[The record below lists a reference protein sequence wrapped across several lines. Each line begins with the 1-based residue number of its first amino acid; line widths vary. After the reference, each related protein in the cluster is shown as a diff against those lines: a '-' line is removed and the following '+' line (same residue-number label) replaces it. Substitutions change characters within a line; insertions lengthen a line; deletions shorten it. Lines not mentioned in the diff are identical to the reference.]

1 MTGGIFFTRK
11 IENWLNLL
19 CGLWLLLIL
28 CTACAGK
35 PAAPE
40 TPPDPAPVPSLG
52 FDRIEARDPEH
63 ISLYFLL
70 RVENPRPDP
79 ISINMEN
86 WTIML
91 NNRLV
96 EEGVLV
102 NLEKAWLES
111 RNSGTFPVRIDLESP
126 ALLPSEADVDV
137 SEYELRVRLDMDFVF
152 EDGDSF
158 SGPVLGEARF
168 PRIRGPVFTIT
179 AITVMRAELINTR
192 LKVSLR
198 IDNPNDFELA
208 LSSFAYELY
217 GSGRFWANGILKD
230 VMRIA
235 GQGSVEQDLFLI
247 MNFINMKRDLLDQVI
262 ALQTVHYR
270 FSGESAVS
278 TGIDYLPKFRI
289 NFDRIGES
297 PVIE

>member
-1 MTGGIFFTRK
+1 MTGKFFFTRSSPV
-11 IENWLNLL
+11 L
-19 CGLWLLLIL
+19 CGLWLSLIL
-28 CTACAGK
+28 CTTCASK
-35 PAAPE
+35 PAVPE
-40 TPPDPAPVPSLG
+40 TLPVPGPVHSLS

-70 RVENPRPDP
+70 TAENPRPDRM
-79 ISINMEN
+79 SVNMES
-86 WTIML
+86 WTVTL
-91 NNRLV
+91 NNRPV

-111 RNSGTFPVRIDLESP
+111 GASGTFPVRIELGTP
-126 ALLPSEADVDV
+126 ALLPGETDADV
-137 SEYELRVRLDMDFVF
+137 SEYELRVRLGMDFVF
-152 EDGDSF
+152 EGGDSF

-198 IDNPNDFELA
+198 IDNPNDFEVA

-217 GSGRFWANGILKD
+217 GSGRFWADGTLKD
-230 VMRIA
+230 VMCIA
-235 GQGSVEQDLFLI
+235 GRSSVERDFFLI

-262 ALQTVHYR
+262 ALQTVRYR

-278 TGIDYLPKFRI
+278 TGIDYLPKFSI
-289 NFDRIGES
+289 DFDHIGES